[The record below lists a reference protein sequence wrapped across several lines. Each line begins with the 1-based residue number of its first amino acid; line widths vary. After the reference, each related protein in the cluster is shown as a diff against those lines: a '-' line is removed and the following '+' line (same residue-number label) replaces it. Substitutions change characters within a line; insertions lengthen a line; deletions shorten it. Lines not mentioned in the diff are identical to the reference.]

1 MKKTLQ
7 VAELDFERTVNEGC
21 SFIRGIVDQS
31 GAKGVVIG
39 LSGGVDSSVTAAL
52 CVQALSTERV
62 LGVFLP
68 TSFTPQQDQDDAH
81 ELAEQ
86 LGIRTE
92 DRCIHTISEA
102 FLATLGVD
110 QRDLGNRMAI
120 ANLRAR
126 IRMVILYYY
135 ANAHNYLVVGPS
147 DRSELLIGFFTKYG
161 DGGADFLPISHLYKT
176 QVRALATFLGIPE
189 RVAYKPSSPQLYPG
203 HKLSDEIPL
212 DYKDLDPVL
221 VGLFDK
227 QLTPEA
233 VSRLTNV
240 PLTIV
245 EDMLYRFKASEHKRS
260 LPPRISNTRRK
271 NIS

>member
-1 MKKTLQ
+1 MDDKLR
-7 VAELDFERTVNEGC
+7 VAELDFERTVNEACG
-21 SFIRGIVDQS
+21 FIRGIVDQS
-31 GAKGVVIG
+31 GAQGVVIG

-52 CVQALSTERV
+52 CVRALRKERV
-62 LGVFLP
+62 LGLFLP

-81 ELAEQ
+81 ELAEH

-92 DRCIHTISEA
+92 ERCIRAISDA
-102 FLATLGVD
+102 FLATMGVD
-110 QRDLGNRMAI
+110 PRDPGNRMAI

-126 IRMVILYYY
+126 TRMVILYYY
-135 ANAHNYLVVGPS
+135 ANALNYLVVGPS

-176 QVRALATFLGIPE
+176 QVRAKATFLGIPE
-189 RVAYKPSSPQLYPG
+189 KVAYKPSSPQLYPG
-203 HKLSDEIPL
+203 HKLSDELPL
-212 DYKDLDPVL
+212 DYTDLDPVL

-233 VSRLTNV
+233 VSRVTKV

-245 EDMLYRFKASEHKRS
+245 EDILRRFQASAHKRS
-260 LPPRISNTRRK
+260 LPPMISHNPR
-271 NIS
+271 

>member
-1 MKKTLQ
+1 MDEKLR
-7 VAELDFERTVNEGC
+7 VAELDFERTVNEAC
-21 SFIRGIVDQS
+21 NFIRGIVDQS
-31 GAKGVVIG
+31 GAQGVVIG
-39 LSGGVDSSVTAAL
+39 LSGGVDSSVT
-52 CVQALSTERV
+52 VALSVRALSKERV
-62 LGVFLP
+62 LGLFLP
-68 TSFTPQQDQDDAH
+68 TSFTPKQDQDDAH

-92 DRCIHTISEA
+92 DRCIHAISEA
-102 FLATLGVD
+102 FLTTMSVD
-110 QRDLGNRMAI
+110 QQDPENRMAI

-189 RVAYKPSSPQLYPG
+189 KVAYKPSSPQLYPG
-203 HKLSDEIPL
+203 HKLSDELPL

-227 QLTPEA
+227 KLTPPA
-233 VSRLTNV
+233 VSRLTKV
-240 PLTIV
+240 PLMIV
-245 EDMLYRFKASEHKRS
+245 EDILHRFKASEHKRS
-260 LPPRISNTRRK
+260 LPPMISSNH
-271 NIS
+271 